1 MLGTH
6 SDLQVYRMFLS
17 SFNFI
22 IHIIQRYISVKIAA
36 QLPYTLERKCDGVD
50 KEKGSF
56 SSRLRA
62 TAPAKS
68 HDSPCVWPCEASMPY
83 CSGIAPAA
91 FSAPAFLPFP
101 RRLPA
106 VCFGLRSP
114 ADPFLCNQKQ
124 AKAPPQ
130 NILLPLGQALE
141 LLMQR
146 LHRKCPKGDFLR
158 RCRQPIRHEVFK
170 NISVLLRH
178 RQVIDGEEMCG

>member
-68 HDSPCVWPCEASMPY
+68 HDSPCVWPCEASMPR
-83 CSGIAPAA
+83 CSDTVPAA
-91 FSAPAFLPFP
+91 FSAPAFLPSP
-101 RRLPA
+101 RRLPGA
-106 VCFGLRSP
+106 CFGWRSP
-114 ADPFLCNQKQ
+114 VGLSFGN
-124 AKAPPQ
+124 
-130 NILLPLGQALE
+130 
-141 LLMQR
+141 R
-146 LHRKCPKGDFLR
+146 TR
-158 RCRQPIRHEVFK
+158 RNSGPEYPVPAWIGFETAHAET
-170 NISVLLRH
+170 SS
-178 RQVIDGEEMCG
+178 